1 MDENRKHIRDLIAA
15 NAGALAGNLRNLWVR
30 SIEDL
35 QDGGVDLAALADA
48 MFDVG
53 LTYKIAIEGKH
64 RTVETLR
71 AVTDMLEEKLPD
83 AAPRRAAKSGRPN

>member
-1 MDENRKHIRDLIAA
+1 MDESRKQIRDLVAA
-15 NAGALAGNLRNLWVR
+15 NAGALAGNLRNLWAR

-53 LTYKIAIEGKH
+53 LTYKLAIEGKR

-71 AVTDMLEEKLPD
+71 AVADMLEQKLPD
-83 AAPRRAAKSGRPN
+83 APPRRAAKPGRTN

>member
-1 MDENRKHIRDLIAA
+1 MDENRKQIRDLVAA
-15 NAGALAGNLRNLWVR
+15 NAGALAGNLRNLFTR

-53 LTYKIAIEGKH
+53 LTYKLAIEGKR
-64 RTVETLR
+64 RTVDTLR
-71 AVTDMLEEKLPD
+71 VVADVLDEKLPG
-83 AAPRRAAKSGRPN
+83 AGRAN

>member
-1 MDENRKHIRDLIAA
+1 MSEENRRQIRDLVAA
-15 NAGALAGNLRNLWVR
+15 NADALAGNLRNLWTR

-53 LTYKIAIEGKH
+53 LTYRLAIEGKQ
-64 RTVETLR
+64 RTVDSLR
-71 AVTDMLEEKLPD
+71 AIADLLDERMPN
-83 AAPRRAAKSGRPN
+83 AAPRATPGRPN